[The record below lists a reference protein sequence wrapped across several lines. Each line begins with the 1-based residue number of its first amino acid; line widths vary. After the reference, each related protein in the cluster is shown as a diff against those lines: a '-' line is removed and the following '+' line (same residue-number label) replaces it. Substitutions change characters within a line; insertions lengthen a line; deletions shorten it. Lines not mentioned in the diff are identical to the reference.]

1 MKTTIVF
8 LTVLL
13 SLITYRLLFGDG
25 SLQELNRLQ
34 SELRDS
40 RSELIRL
47 QNRNQGL
54 RAEVEDLKKGLD
66 AVEERVRLELGMIGN
81 DETFYQFIGSDFQS
95 REQTDEDDYRGYLNP
110 WGKAGFVE
118 EISAITTPMMVCVGE
133 FDGAINADAMQA
145 TYMSWYD
152 GCELEVIQNAG
163 HYPMQETPV
172 YLATM
177 MERFIAKHA

>member
-34 SELRDS
+34 DELRDS

-54 RAEVEDLKKGLD
+54 RAEVEDLKQGLD
-66 AVEERVRLELGMIGN
+66 AVEERARLELGMIGN
-81 DETFYQFIGSDFQS
+81 DETFYQFIGTDFQS
-95 REQTDEDDYRGYLNP
+95 REP
-110 WGKAGFVE
+110 AVE
-118 EISAITTPMMVCVGE
+118 TYS
-133 FDGAINADAMQA
+133 ADA
-145 TYMSWYD
+145 
-152 GCELEVIQNAG
+152 ELS
-163 HYPMQETPV
+163 
-172 YLATM
+172 
-177 MERFIAKHA
+177 R

>member
-1 MKTTIVF
+1 MKTTIIF

-34 SELRDS
+34 GELRDS

-66 AVEERVRLELGMIGN
+66 AVEERARLELGMIGN
-81 DETFYQFIGSDFQS
+81 DETFYQFIGGDFQS
-95 REQTDEDDYRGYLNP
+95 REAADESYAP
-110 WGKAGFVE
+110 
-118 EISAITTPMMVCVGE
+118 SA
-133 FDGAINADAMQA
+133 
-145 TYMSWYD
+145 
-152 GCELEVIQNAG
+152 EV
-163 HYPMQETPV
+163 T
-172 YLATM
+172 
-177 MERFIAKHA
+177 R

>member
-1 MKTTIVF
+1 MRTTIVF

-66 AVEERVRLELGMIGN
+66 AVEERARLELGMIGN

-95 REQTDEDDYRGYLNP
+95 REQTDDTYS
-110 WGKAGFVE
+110 AVE
-118 EISAITTPMMVCVGE
+118 EPGE
-133 FDGAINADAMQA
+133 L
-145 TYMSWYD
+145 T
-152 GCELEVIQNAG
+152 
-163 HYPMQETPV
+163 
-172 YLATM
+172 
-177 MERFIAKHA
+177 R